1 MRTGKYQNQTVMETT
16 SSGDRRCFDSNHNST
31 SLEVGRQYL
40 VFRNPTPLIASRR
53 MMLFHSW
60 SSSGRKG
67 MIETHKSATSFA
79 MILLLVFFFDLLSM
93 SVTNGEATFV
103 LFQPL
108 C

>member
-1 MRTGKYQNQTVMETT
+1 
-16 SSGDRRCFDSNHNST
+16 
-31 SLEVGRQYL
+31 
-40 VFRNPTPLIASRR
+40 
-53 MMLFHSW
+53 
-60 SSSGRKG
+60 